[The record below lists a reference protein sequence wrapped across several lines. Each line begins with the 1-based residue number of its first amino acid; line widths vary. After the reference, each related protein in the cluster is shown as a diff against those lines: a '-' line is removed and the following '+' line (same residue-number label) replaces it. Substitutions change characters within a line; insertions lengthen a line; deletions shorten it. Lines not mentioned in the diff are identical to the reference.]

1 MPKHYNHLIISL
13 IYSHVIPLILFCVM
27 CSVVLAVS
35 TTVFLLCCY
44 CYSPST
50 FVRRM
55 ENTCHVVVC
64 QSAHPLRVRIKLKLN
79 VQMHCL
85 FRIVEDFFFPEYLPE
100 HGFEIRIGD
109 TTLVASLTPRT
120 CWGASNI
127 NGVEYLAQLVLLP
140 PPQGESSDECDDLNL

>member
-1 MPKHYNHLIISL
+1 M
-13 IYSHVIPLILFCVM
+13 
-27 CSVVLAVS
+27 
-35 TTVFLLCCY
+35 
-44 CYSPST
+44 
-50 FVRRM
+50 RRM

-64 QSAHPLRVRIKLKLN
+64 RSAHPLRVRVKLKLN
-79 VQMHCL
+79 VQLHCL

-120 CWGASNI
+120 CWGASNV

-140 PPQGESSDECDDLNL
+140 PPQGGESSDEGDDLNLLVK